1 MGARKL
7 KQSVNGFS
15 RLERLVR
22 SRILGFPFVV
32 VNAFTKWEI
41 HGKENFFA
49 ALRERDATGR
59 GLITV
64 SNHSSLFD
72 DPLVMMGLLRLY
84 HFTVETKCWW
94 STACA
99 SNFNPAGKTFK
110 SKFVR
115 YFSDVS
121 NMIFLSR
128 AKKRKDS
135 PPVILDD
142 PLEYLSTRIGNGGM
156 ERLMV
161 LAESEGKDITEYLKS
176 FYTRGPDGF
185 GGTFAALNQ
194 IGMIETVAKANAGQW
209 IHLFPEGTRSRNIH
223 LRMPKAGVGKVIY
236 HAKNSIVLPLC
247 FYGTQ
252 DILPVGAVMP
262 RFFKRVVVNVGRPV
276 PAGEFAELRRRPAG
290 TESYDALS
298 RKVMSDIAM
307 LRPFVLERY
316 LGAQQ
321 AARILLEEAQLARA
335 LGTVGRSA
343 AREHGDIFVEP
354 YGRSIEVERDEGM
367 VQEPS
372 SSPVSGVGVT
382 S

>member
-7 KQSVNGFS
+7 RQNVNGFS
-15 RLERLVR
+15 RIERIVR
-22 SRILGFPFVV
+22 SSVLGFPFVV

-49 ALRERDATGR
+49 ALRERDTTGR

-99 SNFNPAGKTFK
+99 SNFNPAGRTFK

-128 AKKRKDS
+128 AKKRKDA
-135 PPVILDD
+135 PPTILDD
-142 PLEYLSTRIGNGGM
+142 PLEYLSARIGSEGM
-156 ERLMV
+156 ERLMA
-161 LAESEGKDITEYLKS
+161 LAERKGGDITGYLKG
-176 FYTRGPDGF
+176 FYTKGPDGIR
-185 GGTFAALNQ
+185 GRNAALNQ
-194 IGMIETVAKANAGQW
+194 IGMIETIAKANAGQW
-209 IHLFPEGTRSRNIH
+209 VHLFPEGTRSRNIH
-223 LRMPKAGVGKVIY
+223 LRMPRAGVGKVIH
-236 HAKNSIVLPLC
+236 HADNSIVLPLC

-252 DILPVGAVMP
+252 DILPVGAVLP

-276 PAGEFAELRRRPAG
+276 PAGEFAELRRRAAG
-290 TESYDALS
+290 MDTYDALS
-298 RKVMSDIAM
+298 RRVMSDIAL

-321 AARILLEEAQLARA
+321 ASRILLEEAQLAMA
-335 LGTVGRSA
+335 LGAMGDAPARS
-343 AREHGDIFVEP
+343 DIFVEP
-354 YGRSIEVERDEGM
+354 YGQPAQAGSREGM

-372 SSPVSGVGVT
+372 SSPMSGVGAA